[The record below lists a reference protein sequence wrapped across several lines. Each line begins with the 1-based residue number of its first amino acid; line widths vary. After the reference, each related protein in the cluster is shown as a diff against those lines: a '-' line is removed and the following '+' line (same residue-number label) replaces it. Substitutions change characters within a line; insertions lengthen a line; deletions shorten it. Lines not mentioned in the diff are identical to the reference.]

1 MKNKKIIRLFTAAL
15 AVALCAT
22 AFAVPAFAGGGEGEP
37 YYTETAGT
45 EADPAEDAEAPEVTI
60 TDEEDPAGDDS
71 ADNNTEVDGD
81 TLDQITELLGGL
93 GTVTV
98 TEDGI
103 LFTPDTE
110 KWETQQTG
118 TVTTCGGNLNVR
130 TGAGLDN
137 DAFTQLPDGAQ
148 VEVIGTEGEWVK
160 VLLPEREGYVHSDY
174 LTITD
179 TGSFSLSLDGTDLSA
194 LLGALGGGQASPPP
208 AESPSTTLAGINPQ
222 ALSLMARLGPLL
234 SQANRE
240 DDATRLLRA
249 LRPLLGE
256 ARQKK
261 VDEAIQILQ
270 MLRLLPLL
278 KESGVFSGL
287 LSGLL

>member
-1 MKNKKIIRLFTAAL
+1 MDDLTQQLQKVLSDPQTMGQLQGLLSSLGGQEEKP
-15 AVALCAT
+15 AT
-22 AFAVPAFAGGGEGEP
+22 APSGGP
-37 YYTETAGT
+37 
-45 EADPAEDAEAPEVTI
+45 
-60 TDEEDPAGDDS
+60 
-71 ADNNTEVDGD
+71 
-81 TLDQITELLGGL
+81 
-93 GTVTV
+93 
-98 TEDGI
+98 
-103 LFTPDTE
+103 
-110 KWETQQTG
+110 
-118 TVTTCGGNLNVR
+118 
-130 TGAGLDN
+130 
-137 DAFTQLPDGAQ
+137 
-148 VEVIGTEGEWVK
+148 
-160 VLLPEREGYVHSDY
+160 
-174 LTITD
+174 
-179 TGSFSLSLDGTDLSA
+179 DLSA

-249 LRPLLGE
+249 LLPLLGE